1 MSFCW
6 TQNALA
12 MGSVSK
18 AESRVAAMVLV
29 MVAMFLVAWTP
40 YAAFA
45 LIVAF
50 GDPTLITPAT
60 AVLPALMAK
69 SSICYNP
76 IIYVGLNTQVG
87 LLTTHSFSTI
97 QCLQKGP
104 CL

>member
-1 MSFCW
+1 
-6 TQNALA
+6 

-18 AESRVAAMVLV
+18 AESRVAGMVLV

-50 GDPTLITPAT
+50 GEPGLISPAT
-60 AVLPALMAK
+60 AVLPAVIAK

-76 IIYVGLNTQVG
+76 LIYVGLNTQVR
-87 LLTTHSFSTI
+87 LFSACVFKVSSRFEKSATFEFS
-97 QCLQKGP
+97 QFNPEGF
-104 CL
+104 